1 MNIFDNVK
9 CFLWNFLF
17 KFVVKVLNM
26 RVGSGQHQ
34 DIRTLKNDSKFKYIC
49 KFYNII
55 TKKEFYATNVKGLS
69 QSYYDTSREAALV
82 VDKYLISKGKQ
93 PINVLVKQ

>member
-17 KFVVKVLNM
+17 KFVVKVLIM

-34 DIRTLKNDSKFKYIC
+34 DLRLLKNDSNYKYII
-49 KFYNII
+49 KMHNII
-55 TKKEFYATNVKGLS
+55 TKKIFYATNMKGLS
-69 QSYYDTSREAALV
+69 WSCYDTAKEAALV

-93 PINVLVKQ
+93 PINVLVKK